1 MDHYT
6 RRRVL
11 ASTGVVG
18 AVALAGCTGGGGD
31 GDGNGGDGNGGDETT
46 AATTESDSGSGGE
59 QYEQTS
65 TVEMT
70 DELVYEP
77 ARIEVEAGTTVTWQT
92 TGAVGHTVTAYEDAI
107 PDGAEYFASGDYD
120 SEQAAVDG
128 YNSDQG
134 GDVPEGETYEHTFET
149 TGTYEYYCI
158 PHEMN
163 GMVGY
168 VRVV

>member
-1 MDHYT
+1 MDEHYS
-6 RRRVL
+6 RRRFL

-18 AVALAGCTGGGGD
+18 VAALAGCSGGGDSGGGG
-31 GDGNGGDGNGGDETT
+31 GGGETT
-46 AATTESDSGSGGE
+46 AEPTETESGGSGE
-59 QYEQTS
+59 EWTQTS

-77 ARIEVEAGTTVTWQT
+77 ERIEVEAGTTVTWET
-92 TGAVGHTVTAYEDAI
+92 TGAVGHTVTAYEDNI
-107 PDGAEYFASGDYD
+107 PDGASYFASGGFN
-120 SEQAAVDG
+120 SEQAAIDG
-128 YNSDQG
+128 YNSGQEG
-134 GDVPEGETYEHTFET
+134 NVPQGETYEHTFET

-158 PHEMN
+158 PHEMS